1 MKWAVACLFVLL
13 YVPWLWQHGYLQSQ
27 RGVGDFPS
35 IYWGARLAFV
45 EHRSPYVTGAFQQAE
60 AALNQRVFPYLYPPS
75 SLLAFYPFS
84 LVTYDAAKLILLVTS
99 HACFLGFLYLFFFK
113 IKAVETDAP
122 SRWLMAALLVAYVLN
137 FYPVVDNFIWGQI
150 NLLVLVLV
158 CASWLAFK
166 RGWGA
171 LAVAVPLSLA
181 VLLKTYPILL
191 LPLLVIR
198 KRYGAAA
205 LVLALVAA
213 YGLAS
218 WLVLPRGL
226 WADWATFVAPTG
238 GYGQRPFNLPFFP
251 AEPWNHSINGFGC
264 FLQDRCK
271 AVFGLPSRYF
281 TTPLTYILS
290 AFVGLVTV
298 GLSFLS
304 SRRRDGG
311 AKTLDLEVA
320 TYLQMMFLVAPL
332 SWEHHIA
339 YVLPSALMAIGM
351 LFRDGARKRVLV
363 PVVASLFV
371 LAWDFPRDEM
381 FYLSGVL
388 AITNTIKFF
397 AVFGLWAFCAWRL
410 SEALRAGT
418 EPSPEASPAAAAA
431 VAA

>member
-13 YVPWLWQHGYLQSQ
+13 YVPYLWQHGYLQSL

-60 AALNQRVFPYLYPPS
+60 AALNQRVFPYLYPPL

-84 LVTYDAAKLILLVTS
+84 LVTYDAAKLILLVVS
-99 HACFLGFLYLFFFK
+99 HACFLGFLYLFFFRV
-113 IKAVETDAP
+113 KAVETDAP
-122 SRWLMAALLVAYVLN
+122 SRWLMAALLGAYVLN
-137 FYPVVDNFIWGQI
+137 FYPVVDNFEWGQI
-150 NLLVLVLV
+150 NLLVLVLI

-171 LAVAVPLSLA
+171 LTVAVPLSLA
-181 VLLKTYPILL
+181 ILLKTYPILL
-191 LPLLVIR
+191 LPLLVLR

-205 LVLALVAA
+205 LVLALVVA
-213 YGLAS
+213 YGFAS

-238 GYGQRPFNLPFFP
+238 GYGQQPFQLPFFP
-251 AEPWNHSINGFGC
+251 VEPWNHSINGFGC
-264 FLQDRCK
+264 FLQSRSQDI
-271 AVFGLPSRYF
+271 FGLPSRYF
-281 TTPLTYILS
+281 TTPFTYILS

-298 GLSFLS
+298 WLSFLS

-311 AKTLDLEVA
+311 VKTLDLEVA
-320 TYLQMMFLVAPL
+320 MYLQMMFLVAPL
-332 SWEHHIA
+332 SWEHHIV
-339 YVLPSALMAIGM
+339 YVLPSALMTIQM
-351 LFRDGARKRVLV
+351 LFKDGARKRVLV
-363 PVVASLFV
+363 PVLASLFV
-371 LAWDFPRDEM
+371 LAWDIPRDEM
-381 FYLSGVL
+381 FNLSGVL

-397 AVFGLWAFCAWRL
+397 AVFVLWIFYVSRL
-410 SEALRAGT
+410 GDALRAGT
-418 EPSPEASPAAAAA
+418 QPSPEASPAAAA